1 MTGPA
6 GSTDAEDRRF
16 YAAFVSGALLPRDF
30 HHREHL
36 RLAYLCLTVAPP
48 NAALTTFRR
57 LLREFLVRHRVDSA
71 KYHETLTCAWLQTVD
86 LHMAL
91 TQGTTSFGDFI
102 AQHPTLA
109 DSNHMFA
116 HYSRE
121 RLISPHAR
129 EGFLEPDLQA
139 IARNLSQT

>member
-1 MTGPA
+1 MVPTP
-6 GSTDAEDRRF
+6 
-16 YAAFVSGALLPRDF
+16 
-30 HHREHL
+30 
-36 RLAYLCLTVAPP
+36 
-48 NAALTTFRR
+48 
-57 LLREFLVRHRVDSA
+57 
-71 KYHETLTCAWLQTVD
+71 
-86 LHMAL
+86 
-91 TQGTTSFGDFI
+91 GTTSFGDFI